1 MQPDNDSMITLG
13 KINGVFGVK
22 GWMKV
27 YSYTAEQN
35 DILSYKNW
43 YLQQDGQWQKV
54 KLLKGQ
60 RQGKGIVASIEGIV
74 DRDQALALQGT
85 LIGTLREALP
95 KLSNDQFYWS
105 DLAGLSVVTVDGQQ
119 LGEISH
125 LFETGANDVMVVK
138 GDRERWLPWLM
149 NDVVK
154 LVDLNEGI
162 VQVDWDP
169 DF

>member
-1 MQPDNDSMITLG
+1 MQPDKDSMVTLG

-22 GWMKV
+22 GWVKV

-35 DILSYKNW
+35 SILSYKHW

-54 KLLKGQ
+54 KLLNGQ
-60 RQGKGIVASIEGIV
+60 RQGKGIVANIEGIV

-85 LIGTLREALP
+85 LIGTMREALP
-95 KLSNDQFYWS
+95 KLPNDQFYWS
-105 DLAGLSVVTVDGQQ
+105 DLAGLNVVTVTGQQ
-119 LGEISH
+119 LGKISH

-138 GDRERWLPWLM
+138 GDRERWLPWLI

-154 LVDLNEGI
+154 LVDLDAGT

>member
-1 MQPDNDSMITLG
+1 MQPDSDSIITLG

-22 GWMKV
+22 GWVKV
-27 YSYTAEQN
+27 YSYTAQQD
-35 DILSYKNW
+35 DILSYKTW
-43 YLQQDGQWQKV
+43 YLLQAGKWQKV
-54 KLLKGQ
+54 KLLNGQ
-60 RQGKGIVASIEGIV
+60 RQGKGIVANIEGIV

-85 LIGTLREALP
+85 LIGTAREALP
-95 KLSNDQFYWS
+95 ELPADQFYWS
-105 DLAGLSVVTVDGQQ
+105 DLIGLNVVTVEEQP
-119 LGEISH
+119 LGKISH

-154 LVDLNEGI
+154 RVDLGERT